1 VSILAAAGLGLGLGI
16 VTGMPLGVANIAI
29 VDAATSRRPRF
40 AAGLAIGGA
49 LADSVHSALAFAGV
63 GRFVT
68 SDPELVRVLACVS
81 AAVIVA
87 YAIYSW
93 RRRAVDPRASREVIN
108 GDDRG
113 VVRGFMTGVVLT
125 LPNPAALA
133 AWVALA
139 GLVWPDAMIAEGVL
153 LGVGVLVGTAAWFSL
168 LARWTSRIPRDHKA
182 IVIFP
187 RVALVIFVAIAA
199 IGVARVI

>member
-1 VSILAAAGLGLGLGI
+1 VSILAALGLGLGLGI

-29 VDAATSRRPRF
+29 VDAATSGRPRF

-68 SDPELVRVLACVS
+68 SDPQLVRVLACVS
-81 AAVIVA
+81 AAVIIM
-87 YAIYSW
+87 YAIWGW
-93 RRRAVDPRASREVIN
+93 RRRATPRDVIG

-113 VVRGFMTGVVLT
+113 VLRGLMTGVVLT

-139 GLVWPDAMIAEGVL
+139 GLLWPDAMIAEGVL

-187 RVALVIFVAIAA
+187 RVALVVFVAIAA